1 MTILNTLLE
10 MTIYSAVLFGAIELF
25 RWALK
30 KHLSAA
36 MLYAAWF
43 LLIARLLMP
52 VTLNSG
58 VSLFVIPTEETQAA
72 QTENVDVAELLGGLD
87 NTIVSHNAP
96 AADTA
101 SSPDTAAQTD
111 TAAAETP
118 LSALAAAVQFDVSW
132 ETVLTVVW
140 LLGVAAMLMQIL
152 IAQMR
157 LRRRLKRGQPVPAE
171 WQAMADTLMHALGL
185 RRKVRVVMIAGFP
198 SPALVAGLRPVVVL
212 PEEMK
217 GKDDAAVRFALL
229 HELTHIRRCDHI
241 VSLLLLILRAV
252 HWFNPVVWL
261 TARQM
266 RLDMETACDSQ
277 LTRPMDTAEKK
288 QYAGTMLAMYANKQ
302 VRYVLG
308 MAMGQTKKTAQRRLR
323 GMFMRGKTTRRGRAA
338 ALMMAAVML
347 VACFTTACQP
357 TPEEQIVVGK
367 DQDAMIDAA
376 QETPEAEQVA
386 SVAEQVAAPETYATD
401 VSATDGKL
409 TVSADG
415 AAIVLP
421 DTDSMSIMRVTAAD
435 FTQAQVDGLISAL
448 FDGQTIYEVTY
459 GADTQDEIMQQIV
472 YTKQLKTS
480 DEYSSEGD
488 QQQLDERIAWL
499 QQQYDAAPET
509 SEDIIVESDGQLKK
523 KELTDYETGA
533 HIAFYT
539 GLNVTTNPEDYT
551 QAASF
556 GVENNND
563 MTEPIVNVET
573 DADGNVTGMSGRMI
587 RRMATLGYENM
598 GDAANF
604 GQNPPTLVD
613 EDTVI
618 DDPGV
623 LEKLTTTPAQ
633 AKALVEDMLVR
644 AGIDNMAVV
653 AMYLT
658 DDENLGGYD
667 GIVSDAAHYAYE
679 LYLCRIVGGI
689 PVAYIEGESMTGG
702 EEAMA
707 KAVENGETVTAEGI
721 EGAYGYGGSWYY
733 EKIHVMVDDT
743 GIISFDWWSPLDIGE
758 TVVES
763 AALMP
768 FDDIA
773 ANEKQMQIEY
783 ETQAVSEYITDMTF
797 SVDHVSLEY
806 QRIAE
811 QDSIESGLLVPVWN
825 FYGTSVTT
833 YNRGDV
839 DESME
844 VADTYEDGFSEPLS
858 LMTINAVDGS
868 IIDSMQGY

>member
-1 MTILNTLLE
+1 MTVLGTLLE
-10 MTIYSAVLFGAIELF
+10 MTIYSAVLFGAIWLF
-25 RWALK
+25 RRVLK

-36 MLYAAWF
+36 MLYAVWF
-43 LLIARLLMP
+43 LLIARLMMP
-52 VTLNSG
+52 VTLSSG
-58 VSLFVIPTEETQAA
+58 VSLFVIPAE
-72 QTENVDVAELLGGLD
+72 QTPTASAENVDVAELLGGLD

-96 AADTA
+96 AADA
-101 SSPDTAAQTD
+101 EQISDGIQAQSDTV
-111 TAAAETP
+111 AAETQP
-118 LSALAAAVQFDVSW
+118 LAPAEAVRFSVSW
-132 ETVLTVVW
+132 ETVLIAVW
-140 LLGVAAMLMQIL
+140 LLGVAAMLIHVG

-157 LRRRLKRGQPVPAE
+157 LRRRLLRAQTVPEE
-171 WQAMADTLMHALGL
+171 WQTMADTLMQQLGL
-185 RRKVRVVMIAGFP
+185 RRGVRVVMIAGFP

-217 GKDDAAVRFALL
+217 GKGDAAVRFALL
-229 HELTHIRRCDHI
+229 HELTHIRRGDHV

-288 QYAGTMLAMYANKQ
+288 RYAGTMLSMYADKQ

-323 GMFMRGKTTRRGRAA
+323 GMFMRGRSSRRGRVAA
-338 ALMMAAVML
+338 WLLACVML

-386 SVAEQVAAPETYATD
+386 SVAEQVAAPEAYTTD
-401 VSATDGKL
+401 VSAADGKL
-409 TVSADG
+409 KISADG
-415 AAIVLP
+415 AAVILP

-435 FTQAQVDGLISAL
+435 FTQWQVDGLISAL
-448 FDGQTIYEVTY
+448 FNGQTIYEVTY
-459 GADTQDEIMQQIV
+459 GADTKDEIMQQII
-472 YTKQLKTS
+472 YAQQRKAS
-480 DEYSSEGD
+480 DEYSSEED
-488 QQQLDERIAWL
+488 QQRLGEYIAWL
-499 QQQYDAAPET
+499 QEQYDAAPET
-509 SEDIIVESDGQLKK
+509 SEDIVVKSDGQLKK
-523 KELTDYETGA
+523 KELTDYDTGA
-533 HIAFYT
+533 HIAFYN

-573 DADGNVTGMSGRMI
+573 DADGNVTGMSGRMLK
-587 RRMATLGYENM
+587 RLAMLNYSNM

-618 DDPGV
+618 DDPEV
-623 LEKLTTTPAQ
+623 LAKLATTPAQ
-633 AKALVEDMLVR
+633 AKAQVEDMLAR
-644 AGIDNMAVV
+644 AGIDNMVVV

-658 DDENLGGYD
+658 DDENLGGVD
-667 GIVSDAAHYAYE
+667 GIVSDAAHYAYK

-689 PVAYIEGESMTGG
+689 PVAYINGASMTGG
-702 EEAMA
+702 EQAMDEAV
-707 KAVENGETVTAEGI
+707 KNGEMVTAEGI
-721 EGAYGYGGSWYY
+721 ESAYGYGGEWHY
-733 EKIHVMVDDT
+733 ETIDVMVDDT
-743 GIISFDWWSPLDIGE
+743 GIISLDWYSPLIIGDAA
-758 TVVES
+758 VER
-763 AALMP
+763 ATLMP
-768 FDDIA
+768 FNDIA
-773 ANEKQMQIEY
+773 LKFEKQMQIEW
-783 ETQAVSEYITDMTF
+783 ETRAQEDYFSEIAFT
-797 SVDHVSLEY
+797 VDHVSLEY

-811 QDSIESGLLVPVWN
+811 QNSIEDGLLVPVWN
-825 FYGTSVTT
+825 FYAACTAIDPDGEDHGPAMMS
-833 YNRGDV
+833 GDGV
-839 DESME
+839 YDW
-844 VADTYEDGFSEPLS
+844 P

-868 IIDSMQGY
+868 IIDIMQGY